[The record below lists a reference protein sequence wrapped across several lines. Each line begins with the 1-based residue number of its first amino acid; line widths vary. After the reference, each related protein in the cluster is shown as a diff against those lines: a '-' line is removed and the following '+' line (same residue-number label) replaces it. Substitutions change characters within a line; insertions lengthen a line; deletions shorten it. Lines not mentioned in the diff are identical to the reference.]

1 MKVVAST
8 DEYTIYLR
16 RDGRHAVKSNDGVA
30 INGDAKVRILLE
42 HELIVAAIPKEPD
55 SEPEVADV
63 SEAVAEESAEGEE
76 AVEAEEPVEA
86 EVEEAVEADAEEA
99 VETDA
104 ETEEPVEADEGEAE
118 EAVEADDD
126 GEAKDS

>member
-30 INGDAKVRILLE
+30 INGDGKVRILLE

-55 SEPEVADV
+55 SEPEVVDE
-63 SEAVAEESAEGEE
+63 SEAVAEESAEAPE
-76 AVEAEEPVEA
+76 ADEAEAEEA
-86 EVEEAVEADAEEA
+86 
-99 VETDA
+99 
-104 ETEEPVEADEGEAE
+104 VEADEGEAE

>member
-55 SEPEVADV
+55 SEPEVADE
-63 SEAVAEESAEGEE
+63 SEAVAGEAEAEEAEEAEE
-76 AVEAEEPVEA
+76 AVEAE
-86 EVEEAVEADAEEA
+86 AEETA
-99 VETDA
+99 
-104 ETEEPVEADEGEAE
+104 EADEGEAE
-118 EAVEADDD
+118 EAVEAEEAETEEAGKADDD